1 MIRLEGPGREEGDT
15 AARGE
20 RPRGAWCEETAATVA
35 AAATTTASPY
45 TPNPSKWRTPT
56 PPLPATGNPRSGWQF
71 RAKQRRRKGLP
82 DPPPRRVC
90 LLVQAPDAV
99 RTARHAPP
107 RPAHNAWPPPSAVQ
121 VVTTPA
127 GVAAWQPDTAA
138 AASRDRHARAG
149 DATEGPPR
157 DGRGGGKGEGMA
169 GGRPVDSIWLGGEPP
184 TGGTPTPVPRA
195 PLPRGPPGMGSVPLK
210 LPAPRP
216 PLGIFS
222 SSHEATI
229 LAATAAATAAAAA
242 STTAAAEAAADTDDG
257 GRERG
262 GVAGLLPWRSAA
274 GGGCGRWNLG
284 ARRRG

>member
-1 MIRLEGPGREEGDT
+1 MIRLEGKGREEGDT

-20 RPRGAWCEETAATVA
+20 RSRGAWCEEAAATVDA
-35 AAATTTASPY
+35 ATTTTASPY
-45 TPNPSKWRTPT
+45 TPHPSKWRTPT
-56 PPLPATGNPRSGWQF
+56 PPPPATGNPGSGWQF
-71 RAKQRRRKGLP
+71 RAKKRRRKGLP

-107 RPAHNAWPPPSAVQ
+107 RPAHNVWPPPSAVQ

-127 GVAAWQPDTAA
+127 GVAAWQPDAAA

-149 DATEGPPR
+149 DATEGRPR
-157 DGRGGGKGEGMA
+157 DGSGGGNGEGMA
-169 GGRPVDSIWLGGEPP
+169 GGRPVDSSWLGCESP

-195 PLPRGPPGMGSVPLK
+195 PLPRGPPGIGSMPLT

-216 PLGIFS
+216 RIFS
-222 SSHEATI
+222 SSHDATI
-229 LAATAAATAAAAA
+229 LAATAAAAAEAAATTTAAAAA
-242 STTAAAEAAADTDDG
+242 VADTDDG

-262 GVAGLLPWRSAA
+262 GVAGLLPWRSTV
-274 GGGCGRWNLG
+274 GGGCRRWNLG